1 MNDHYVV
8 RSLGTAARTAIP
20 ALVFL
25 AVCAAYSLLREDF
38 GFLGVVVPLLA
49 VVTVVQ
55 VGRTWT
61 LLRVDRAGV
70 AMTVPATSWYAG
82 PVLREA
88 PWTSVW
94 RMELDAA
101 ERTVAVV
108 LRPDAPPPGWPTEL
122 GDTGRS
128 QERCPLRAPRAGPRR
143 AHLRVGGAQRR
154 ARHAGAAQRLRAES
168 PARSSRPTRRTGRQV
183 RPSRF

>member
-1 MNDHYVV
+1 MNDQYVA

-25 AVCAAYSLLREDF
+25 AVCAAYSLLRDDF
-38 GFLGVVVPLLA
+38 GFLGL
-49 VVTVVQ
+49 VTVLVVMFTGVQ
-55 VGRTWT
+55 VHRTWT

-94 RMELDAA
+94 RLELDAA
-101 ERTVAVV
+101 RSAVAVV
-108 LRPDAPPPGWPTEL
+108 LRPDAPSPGWPTASVVP
-122 GDTGRS
+122 GDPRSGARYERVVPGLDGRAC
-128 QERCPLRAPRAGPRR
+128 ERVVRNVAPG
-143 AHLRVGGAQRR
+143 
-154 ARHAGAAQRLRAES
+154 
-168 PARSSRPTRRTGRQV
+168 TQV
-183 RPSRF
+183 RVTG